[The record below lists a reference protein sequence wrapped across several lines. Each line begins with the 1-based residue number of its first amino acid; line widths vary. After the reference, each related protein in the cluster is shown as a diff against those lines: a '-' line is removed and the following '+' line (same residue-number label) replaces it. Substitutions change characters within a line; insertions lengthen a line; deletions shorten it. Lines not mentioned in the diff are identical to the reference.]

1 MGLLRSLIMLEAG
14 IRLLFSQGGQALG
27 LVWVPFS
34 LWATKAKRTN
44 GSDKDEWR
52 RKAAKRTKVAK
63 RTKAA
68 KRTQSGEEDGRQ

>member
-1 MGLLRSLIMLEAG
+1 MGLLRSLIMLDS
-14 IRLLFSQGGQALG
+14 RHSSSFFQGGQALG